1 MSSFMSVFLIYYI
14 EMTKNIKTKI
24 YGTNKEFGPSNQE
37 GLLGE
42 NKENIAENSS
52 KSKNLQETKNKKNEY
67 QLLKT
72 NDDIEKN
79 EIDST
84 EFNKLRK
91 EVILDF
97 NDELDE
103 IANSNYTENTLKLES
118 NNTNNEELLKL
129 EELKENILNEKFL

>member
-1 MSSFMSVFLIYYI
+1 MGNYMTSIMSAFLIYYI
-14 EMTKNIKTKI
+14 EISKNIKTKI
-24 YGTNKEFGPSNQE
+24 YGNCKDFSQSNQE

-42 NKENIAENSS
+42 KEEKIPE
-52 KSKNLQETKNKKNEY
+52 KNNQEAKNKKNEY

-79 EIDST
+79 EMESS

-103 IANSNYTENTLKLES
+103 IANSSCTVNTLKLENNNS
-118 NNTNNEELLKL
+118 NNDELLKL

>member
-1 MSSFMSVFLIYYI
+1 MGNYMTSIMSAFFIYYI
-14 EMTKNIKTKI
+14 EISKNIKTKI
-24 YGTNKEFGPSNQE
+24 YGNCKDFSQSNQE
-37 GLLGE
+37 GLLSE
-42 NKENIAENSS
+42 KEKIPEKNKDEI
-52 KSKNLQETKNKKNEY
+52 KNKKNEY

-79 EIDST
+79 EMESF

-91 EVILDF
+91 EVIIDF

-103 IANSNYTENTLKLES
+103 IANSNCTGNTLKLE
-118 NNTNNEELLKL
+118 NNNNNNDELLKL